1 MNAVTEAY
9 LAEVAAG
16 RMPAEELAKA
26 VRATGLN
33 DAIYRNGHLARPLF
47 LARAE
52 RERLD
57 ADLRTLHGLLTGLP
71 ARLFDG
77 DAGAFAAAA
86 GAQGPQVDAARAA
99 GGQVTRLSRADL
111 YPDAEGFKLL
121 ELNVSGAVGG
131 LENSFLNAAYLD
143 SPHFAEFAAE
153 HGLGYA
159 DTMAA
164 LCETL
169 RDETGAAGGSPV
181 VAIVDWPDSYP
192 ELEPMLRKT
201 AARLGEF
208 GIDAL
213 VGHAGQ
219 VECRDGGV
227 YLAGRRV
234 EVVYR
239 LFLMEDLLRPE
250 GPALLDPLL
259 AAAARGE
266 VAMFTPIAS
275 ELYGSKAALALLSDE
290 RHRDRFDPAELEVV
304 DRVLPWTRMLRPGA
318 VTVDGERADLLA
330 YARRDR
336 ERLVLKATMLHGGTG
351 FVAGWRTGP
360 DEWDRELRRAEGGP
374 YVLQRRVVPVPE
386 LMPEPDGTLRP
397 WVAVWGA
404 FLTGRGYAGTYVR
417 AVPGS
422 DAGAVVASGSLT
434 GCVFHEH
441 AAAIAATGSR

>member
-9 LAEVAAG
+9 LAAVAAG
-16 RMPAEELAKA
+16 RMPHEELAKA
-26 VRATGLN
+26 IRATGLH

-47 LARAE
+47 LTRAE
-52 RERLD
+52 REGLD

-71 ARLFDG
+71 ERLFGG
-77 DAGAFAAAA
+77 DAGAFAAEV
-86 GAQGPQVDAARAA
+86 GAQGAQVDAARTAA
-99 GGQVTRLSRADL
+99 GQAATLSRADL
-111 YPDAEGFKLL
+111 YRAADGFKLL

-131 LENSFLNAAYLD
+131 LENSILNAAYLD
-143 SPHFAEFAAE
+143 SPHFAEFAAAQ
-153 HGLGYA
+153 GLGYA
-159 DTMAA
+159 DTMA
-164 LCETL
+164 LLGETL
-169 RDETGAAGGSPV
+169 RAEAGAGSV

-201 AARLGEF
+201 AARLADY

-219 VECRDGGV
+219 VECRDGAVFLG
-227 YLAGRRV
+227 GRRV
-234 EVVYR
+234 DVVYR

-290 RHRDRFDPAELEVV
+290 RHRDRFGAAELAVV

-318 VTVDGERADLLA
+318 VTVDGEREELLA

-351 FVAGWRTGP
+351 FVAGWRTEP
-360 DEWDRELRRAEGGP
+360 DAWDRELRAAEGGP

-386 LMPEPDGTLRP
+386 LVPEPDGTLRP

-417 AVPGS
+417 AVPGT
-422 DAGAVVASGSLT
+422 DAGAVVAGGSLT
-434 GCVFHEH
+434 GCVFHED
-441 AAAIAATGSR
+441 